1 MTMKSI
7 QWLFKMAWRD
17 SRRNRSRLML
27 FILSVVLGIAALVS
41 IYSLGDNLRMNVDLQ
56 AAEIL
61 GADIEVSGNKPVSE
75 KIISLLDSIGGDRSE
90 EKSFASMVLFPKNNG
105 TRLVQ
110 VRALE
115 GAYPYYGKLETQP
128 ADAGMEFRKDRS
140 AVVDKT
146 LMLQY
151 NASVGD
157 SVMVGNLLFRIAGIL
172 EKAPGQTGLSASVAP
187 AVYIPMNWL
196 DSSGLLQKGSRIN
209 YKVFYKFNRQPS
221 ASLLENRLSP
231 VVEEEGYELETI
243 ESQKEDT
250 GRSFQDLTEFLS
262 LVAFIALLLGCIG
275 VASAIHI
282 YVREKIPMVAILRC
296 LGTRSA
302 EAFWIFLIQIIIIGM
317 LGSVAGALLG
327 VVIQQFLPL
336 LLKDFMPVAIETP
349 LSWAAIGQG
358 ILTGVIISI
367 LFALLPLMSV
377 RNISPLNTL
386 RLSFQEKHWSRDPVK
401 WLIYLLILAFMAGFI
416 YWQLG
421 SWKDTLVFLLGILA
435 AYGILTGMATL
446 LIMGV
451 RKFFPSGWSYLWR
464 QGLSNLF
471 RPNNQTVILV
481 VSIGLG
487 TALICTL
494 VFVQSI
500 LINRVKFTSGENQ
513 PNIVLFDI
521 QTSQRDDVV
530 RLAKESGLPVQ
541 PTVPI
546 VNMRLEK
553 WNDMTADLYRQDTT
567 NGRRQWL
574 FSREYRVTFRDSL
587 TAYEKIT
594 EGEWKGHVE
603 NGNVYI
609 SIEEGYAK
617 RFDMKIGDTLLFN
630 VQGAMIP
637 TIIGSFREVDWN
649 RIQTNFLVV
658 FPAGVLENAPQFHVL
673 LTRVPSPEVS
683 ASFQQKVVKAFP
695 NISII
700 DLALVLNVIDELLDK
715 IAFVIRFIAA
725 FSIIT
730 GLVVLIASVLISKF
744 QRLQESVLLRTLGAV
759 RRQVFIITALEYFF
773 LGALAAIT
781 GILIALVGSWL
792 LAEYS
797 FETRFTPSIAAI
809 SVIFF
814 SICFLTV
821 LVGLINSWSIL
832 RKAPLEVSRE

>member
-1 MTMKSI
+1 MKSI

-61 GADIEVSGNKPVSE
+61 GADIEISGNKPVSDR
-75 KIISLLDSIGGDRSE
+75 IISLLDSMGGDRSE
-90 EKSFASMVLFPKNNG
+90 EKSFASMILFPKNNG

-110 VRALE
+110 IRALE
-115 GAYPYYGKLETQP
+115 GKYPYYGKLETRP
-128 ADAGMEFRKDRS
+128 EKAGIDFRNEKS

-151 NASVGD
+151 NAAVGD

-187 AVYIPMNWL
+187 AVYIPMKWL

-209 YKVFYKFNRQPS
+209 YKVFFKFNTPPAEQ
-221 ASLLENRLSP
+221 LIENRLSP
-231 VVEEEGYELETI
+231 VVEEQGYELETI

-282 YVREKIPMVAILRC
+282 YVREKIPMVAVLRC
-296 LGTRSA
+296 LGARSA
-302 EAFWIFLIQIIIIGM
+302 EAFWIFLVQIIIIGM
-317 LGSVAGALLG
+317 IGSVLGALLG
-327 VVIQQFLPL
+327 VIIQQFLPI

-349 LSWAAIGQG
+349 LSWPAIGQG
-358 ILTGVIISI
+358 IITGIIISV
-367 LFALLPLMSV
+367 LFALLPLISI

-386 RLSFQEKHWSRDPVK
+386 RISFQEKHWSGDPLK

-421 SWKDTLVFLLGILA
+421 NWKDTFVFLLGILA

-451 RKFFPSGWSYLWR
+451 RKFFPSRWSYLWR

-494 VFVQSI
+494 IFVQSI

-521 QTSQRDDVV
+521 QPSQREDVV
-530 RLAKESGLPVQ
+530 KLAEQSGLPVQ

-553 WNDMTADLYRQDTT
+553 WNNITADLYRQDTT

-587 TAYEKIT
+587 TPYEKVT
-594 EGEWKGHVE
+594 EGEWKGNVE
-603 NGNVYI
+603 DGKVYI

-617 RFDMKIGDTLLFN
+617 RFDMEIGDTLLFN
-630 VQGAMIP
+630 VQGAMIS

-759 RRQVFIITALEYFF
+759 RRQVFMITALEYFF
-773 LGALAAIT
+773 LGSLAAIT
-781 GILIALVGSWL
+781 GILIALAGSWL

-797 FETRFTPSIAAI
+797 FETRFTPSIPAI
-809 SVIFF
+809 LIVFF
-814 SICFLTV
+814 SICLLTV